1 MNSDIQKTKDE
12 LIRELTSLRRNVQET
27 DELRMRLSAAQAAYD
42 SLKKRFD
49 DRTQEFAQ
57 ECNERYQMQKALRM
71 SKLIIERSPVILFRR
86 PAGDRLHLEYISE
99 NLRQFGYSP
108 EEFLSGALSFR
119 DIVHPDDRERVKNE
133 IDEYARADVEEYSQL
148 YRCLTKSGDIR
159 WVEDQ
164 TSVVRNKAGE
174 KTHNQGIL
182 IDITKRK
189 LVEDALRKS
198 EEKFRRIV
206 ETAAEGFL
214 LMDEKFIITDVNNA
228 CCRMLGRTRQEL
240 IGKSPLDFASNEF
253 KQLMHFNREAL
264 QAQEYRESEGTIVA
278 KDGRYIPVLV
288 HGNTLRN
295 DRGHVIGNMAFI
307 TDMSE
312 HKKALILAGEVQKS
326 LLPQEKPRVQGLD
339 IAGRNVSCDEI
350 GGDYFDYFWRRD
362 AQRGTFSVVVGD
374 ISGHGV
380 DSALLMTTARAFLRM
395 RASQPGTLSEVIS
408 AMNHHLAQDVLET
421 GRFMTL
427 FYLTLDLEQ
436 KTLGWVRA
444 GHDPALLY
452 DPALDRFEELKG
464 KGIALGVQD
473 DFFYVENKKTGLAPG
488 QIIAIG
494 TDGIWEALNGQ
505 GEMFGKDRFREIIR
519 RTAGEPAGNIL
530 SAVYDDL
537 NQFTMGQKSKDD
549 ITLVIIKVDDLRTQH
564 A

>member
-12 LIRELTSLRRNVQET
+12 LIRELDTLRQNVQET
-27 DELRMRLSAAQAAYD
+27 DALRMRLSAAQAAYD

-133 IDEYARADVEEYSQL
+133 IEEYAHADVEEYTQL

-214 LMDEKFIITDVNNA
+214 LMDENFIITDVNNA

-253 KQLMHFNREAL
+253 KQLMHFNKEAL

-278 KDGRYIPVLV
+278 KDGRHIPVLV

-295 DRGHVIGNMAFI
+295 DRGDVIGNMAFI
-307 TDMSE
+307 TDMSQ

-326 LLPQEKPRVQGLD
+326 LLPQEKPHVQGLD

-350 GGDYFDYFWRRD
+350 GGDYFDYFWRSE

-473 DFFYVENKKTGLAPG
+473 DFFYMENKKSGLAPG

-519 RTAGEPAGNIL
+519 RTAGEPAANIL

-537 NQFTMGQKSKDD
+537 NQFTLGQKSKDD
-549 ITLVIIKVDDLRTQH
+549 ITLVIIKVDKFVKT
-564 A
+564 

>member
-214 LMDEKFIITDVNNA
+214 LMDENFIITDVNNA